1 MTDKP
6 IMPAI
11 GKHMKAFLDSL
22 TDAEVMVVLRYIE
35 AQKKDRLEL
44 LYLSKEEHHDTRSS
58 KDH

>member
-11 GKHMKAFLDSL
+11 GKHMQAFLDSL

-44 LYLSKEEHHDTRSS
+44 LYLSKGGFTT
-58 KDH
+58 